1 MRLSTA
7 VLAAAGA
14 ALLTG
19 CGSLVDTL
27 RETANYSDV
36 ERIDYNLYRLSGTR
50 PGQNQQLQLREY
62 LYMRAKNFC
71 QQHADGAQLLDAVS
85 GKNPAGE
92 GVRAE
97 LIFRCVGEMKAP
109 EQEFVDLSPE
119 AEAQRREEESLA
131 RRRAEK
137 AAEGKAEA
145 EAEGA
150 DK

>member
-1 MRLSTA
+1 
-7 VLAAAGA
+7 
-14 ALLTG
+14 
-19 CGSLVDTL
+19 
-27 RETANYSDV
+27 
-36 ERIDYNLYRLSGTR
+36 
-50 PGQNQQLQLREY
+50 
-62 LYMRAKNFC
+62 MRAKDFC

-119 AEAQRREEESLA
+119 AEAQRREEERLA
-131 RRRAEK
+131 RWRAEK
-137 AAEGKAEA
+137 AAEEKAEA